1 MQISHFK
8 WIFWFLLIFL
18 PHNSISQKCTF
29 SLNHLPIPSNH
40 VIYGDPRNVKKCQ
53 GTSIEKTRPKDLFN
67 PDGLRMWTMEEH
79 TVSESPD
86 PRIRSRIEV
95 MKEDP
100 LMFGRFNR
108 LVKNKVTTELWQY
121 LNIMKCA
128 TSTMNR
134 ITKATALRKEIS
146 IFPQAHQVE
155 FTLTVVRHPIA
166 RLVSGIGQ
174 LGEIREFII

>member
-1 MQISHFK
+1 
-8 WIFWFLLIFL
+8 
-18 PHNSISQKCTF
+18 
-29 SLNHLPIPSNH
+29 
-40 VIYGDPRNVKKCQ
+40 
-53 GTSIEKTRPKDLFN
+53 
-67 PDGLRMWTMEEH
+67 MWTMEEH